1 MTLIKVPEI
10 WDVTALR
17 LNRNLVLRFTKGG
30 GAQEN
35 DEGCICRGD
44 QKILDN

>member
-1 MTLIKVPEI
+1 MTLIRVSEI
-10 WDVTALR
+10 RDVTALP

-44 QKILDN
+44 QKILDS